1 MSQTELPNALEAT
14 ENWSRQHA
22 EAVDNAS
29 REDIPESREGE
40 SLLPANSTLTS
51 VETPLVALTKNQDN
65 QPFSEQQADLM
76 EVATIQEALRR
87 SEERYRSL
95 VEATTQ
101 IIWDT
106 NAEGE
111 FITSQPKWAAFT
123 GQSYE
128 EYQGWGWLKAI
139 HPEDQAMTTRVWKEA
154 LANRSL
160 YEIEYRVRR
169 YDGQYRYLNGR
180 AVPIVDADGKVRE
193 WVGVNTDLTESKQM
207 QAAREREALLQADQ
221 ALAQAETARAQLQ
234 AVFMQAPAA
243 IASFRGKNHLIET
256 VNPLYLKLV
265 GQASLVGKTVR
276 EAFSDSESQSLFE
289 LLDQVYS
296 SGEPFIGRE
305 MRLFNGNN
313 CSDQEGFWNV
323 VYQPLRDSEGEVYG
337 IMTHA
342 VEVTEQVRSR
352 QEIEK
357 KAEELAHLTQSLKRS
372 NQDLDQFAYVTSHD
386 LKAPLRAIANL
397 SEWIEEDLADTLTE
411 DSREHLYLMRKRVHR
426 MGALIDG
433 ILQYSRAGRVQQLET
448 VNVGTLLFDLIELL
462 SPPPEIVITVE
473 PGMPRFKT
481 EKILLEQVFMNLLNN
496 AIKYL
501 QSSAPKILVSV
512 TDAGK
517 YYQFAVQDNGLG
529 IAPEFHNKIWGIFQR
544 LEARDKVE
552 GTGVGLSIV
561 KKIVESRGGRV
572 WVESE
577 LGAGATFYFTWSKY
591 LQKRFDA

>member
-14 ENWSRQHA
+14 DNWSRQHA
-22 EAVDNAS
+22 EAVDAN

-40 SLLPANSTLTS
+40 LLLPANSALTS
-51 VETPLVALTKNQDN
+51 VQTPLVTLIKNQGK
-65 QPFSEQQADLM
+65 QPCSEQQADLM

-111 FITSQPKWAAFT
+111 FITSQPRWAEFT

-139 HPEDQAMTTRVWKEA
+139 HPEDQAMTARVWKEA

-180 AVPIVDADGKVRE
+180 AVPIVYADGIRE
-193 WVGVNTDLTESKQM
+193 WVGVNTDITESKQM
-207 QAAREREALLQADQ
+207 QASRAQ
-221 ALAQAETARAQLQ
+221 ALAQAEAARAQLQ
-234 AVFMQAPAA
+234 SVFMQAPAA
-243 IASFRGKNHLIET
+243 IATFRGKNHLIET

-276 EAFSDSESQSLFE
+276 EAFSDSDSQSLFE

-305 MRLFNGNN
+305 MRLLFKGNN
-313 CSDQEGFWNV
+313 CCDEEGFWNV
-323 VYQPLRDSEGEVYG
+323 VYQPLRDGEGEVSG

-411 DSREHLYLMRKRVHR
+411 DSREHLHLMRKRVHR

-433 ILQYSRAGRVQQLET
+433 ILQYSRAGRVQQLTT

-473 PGMPRFKT
+473 PGMPTFKT

-501 QSSAPKILVSV
+501 QSSAPKIKVSV
-512 TDAGK
+512 TDVGK